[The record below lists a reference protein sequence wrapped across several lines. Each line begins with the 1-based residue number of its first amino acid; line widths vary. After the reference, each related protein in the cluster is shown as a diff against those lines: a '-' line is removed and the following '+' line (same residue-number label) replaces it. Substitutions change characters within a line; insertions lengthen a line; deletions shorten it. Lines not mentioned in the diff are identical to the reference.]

1 MRAGAAT
8 GVSRR
13 ALVALALIGVCLAAA
28 PLAFG
33 MFDRGPKGAEMMA
46 EFEPFM
52 TDARLSGFQRHI
64 ADIEAGVR
72 ETDAPSSA
80 RWRGAARRRTSALTG
95 ASPASPSSARPGG
108 RSTPT

>member
-1 MRAGAAT
+1 MRGIGQPARGGASGAG
-8 GVSRR
+8 RR
-13 ALVALALIGVCLAAA
+13 ALVALALLGVCLAAA

-33 MFDRGPKGAEMMA
+33 MFDRGPKGAVMMA

-72 ETDAPSSA
+72 ETRRAGRPHPGGQ
-80 RWRGAARRRTSALTG
+80 RGRGARAL
-95 ASPASPSSARPGG
+95 
-108 RSTPT
+108 